1 VTAAANGLAQ
11 ASADRARDAAPTP
24 LHLVTYNIHKGFP
37 AFSRRL
43 SLPDLRDRLRAS
55 GADVVL
61 LQEVQGLSH
70 RLAQRVHDW
79 PTQPQIEYL
88 ADQVWSDHAYARNA
102 VYDHGHHGNAVLSR
116 FPILGWRHADLS
128 QSRFEGRGLL
138 HARIDV
144 PGWSQPLHVINLHLA
159 LLAVWRHRQ
168 LAHVAEWIAQ
178 HVPADA
184 PLVVAGDFND
194 WTRQAGRRF
203 GRATGLTEVFEHTV
217 GRPARSFP
225 AALPLL
231 TLDRIYVRHLRVAL
245 AHAHSGRHARRLS
258 DHVALSALLV
268 EDRATSNTAASASHG
283 DRPDGAAVPTA
294 VADARSAT
302 APVATPVA
310 VVIAASTGAR
320 EAPP

>member
-1 VTAAANGLAQ
+1 MVDPSAPAASPAVDIAAGR
-11 ASADRARDAAPTP
+11 RAAGAVAP

-37 AFSRRL
+37 ALSRRL

-79 PTQPQIEYL
+79 PSQPQIEFL

-168 LAHVAEWIAQ
+168 LAQVAEWIAKE
-178 HVPADA
+178 VPADA

-194 WTRQAGRRF
+194 WTRNAGRRIV
-203 GRATGLTEVFEHTV
+203 RATGLTEVFEQTS

-231 TLDRIYVRHLRVAL
+231 TLDRIYVRHLRATL
-245 AHAHSGRHARRLS
+245 AHAHAGRHARRLS
-258 DHVALSALLV
+258 DHVALSALLT
-268 EDRATSNTAASASHG
+268 EAAA
-283 DRPDGAAVPTA
+283 
-294 VADARSAT
+294 
-302 APVATPVA
+302 
-310 VVIAASTGAR
+310 
-320 EAPP
+320 

>member
-1 VTAAANGLAQ
+1 MSAAHSHVGDVPVIPAMPL
-11 ASADRARDAAPTP
+11 SDAARSHALPSVPPTVP
-24 LHLVTYNIHKGFP
+24 ASLHLVTYNIHKGFP

-43 SLPDLRDRLRAS
+43 SLHDLRDRLRAS

-61 LQEVQGLSH
+61 LQEVQGLS
-70 RLAQRVHDW
+70 RRFEQRVHNW
-79 PTQPQIEYL
+79 PTQPQIEFL

-116 FPILGWRHADLS
+116 FPILGWRHEDLS

-138 HARIDV
+138 HARIAV

-168 LAHVAEWIAQ
+168 LALVAEWIAQ
-178 HVPADA
+178 HVPVDA

-203 GRATGLTEVFEHTV
+203 VRATGLEEAFEQTS

-231 TLDRIYVRHLRVAL
+231 TLDRIYVRHLRATL
-245 AHAHSGRHARRLS
+245 AHAHIGRHARTLS
-258 DHVALSALLV
+258 DHVALSALLT
-268 EDRATSNTAASASHG
+268 E
-283 DRPDGAAVPTA
+283 
-294 VADARSAT
+294 
-302 APVATPVA
+302 TPVA
-310 VVIAASTGAR
+310 SGAAA
-320 EAPP
+320 A